1 MAKKKPQAIVIG
13 SFNDPARQIWA
24 PDAHAFATAQEAV
37 AFLGTQDAYYEDLAY
52 ELKVKREE
60 LPDALEQMSPVITM
74 EALIRVL
81 QMNPG
86 MAIKT
91 FRTIRDAEAFLDFI
105 EQVAEKNDKERA
117 RGRLI

>member
-1 MAKKKPQAIVIG
+1 MAKKKPLAIVIG
-13 SFNDPARQIWA
+13 SFLDPSRQVWS
-24 PDAHAFATAQEAV
+24 PNAHAFETAKEAV
-37 AFLGTQDAYYEDLAY
+37 EYLGKRDAYYDDLAY
-52 ELKVKREE
+52 ELKVKKEE
-60 LPDALEQMSPVITM
+60 RPEALEQMNPVITM

-91 FRTIRDAEAFLDFI
+91 FRTIRDAEAFLNFI

-117 RGRLI
+117 LGRLI